1 MSDVQEKE
9 QPKTKV
15 TKLKLGGQW
24 DYNVTFV
31 QTFQEQVLKTND
43 RPRDSMTRAIE
54 NVVSL
59 ALQYIDIPG
68 VNALLS
74 SIAFGDGE
82 NGPTF
87 TLELDVK
94 SRKNQFVYLTW
105 GLSKIYRK
113 QVVNEETLEDVEG
126 FEGRNELNTAV
137 DVLEEEIKQY
147 ALGDRL
153 QQQLKIEDTP
163 ETKDKRQQDF
173 FNSSIN
179 LAVEAGAEF
188 RRSIE
193 EMGGTVKVNTP
204 GVIDVDFQSQS
215 AAQK

>member
-1 MSDVQEKE
+1 MSDVQEEKKE

-15 TKLKLGGQW
+15 TKLKLGGTW

-43 RPRDSMTRAIE
+43 RSRDSMTRAIE

-94 SRKNQFVYLTW
+94 SRNNQFVYLTW

-113 QVVNEETLEDVEG
+113 QVVNEETLEDAEG
-126 FEGRNELNTAV
+126 FEGRNRLNEAV
-137 DVLEEEIKQY
+137 DILEEEIKKY

-153 QQQLKIEDTP
+153 QQELKIEDTP
-163 ETKDKRQQDF
+163 ETKKMRQQDF
-173 FNSSIN
+173 FDTVQKATEGLN
-179 LAVEAGAEF
+179 EEFKKQGA
-188 RRSIE
+188 
-193 EMGGTVKVNTP
+193 TVTVNKP
-204 GVIDVDFQSQS
+204 GVINVDFGDK
-215 AAQK
+215 AAEK